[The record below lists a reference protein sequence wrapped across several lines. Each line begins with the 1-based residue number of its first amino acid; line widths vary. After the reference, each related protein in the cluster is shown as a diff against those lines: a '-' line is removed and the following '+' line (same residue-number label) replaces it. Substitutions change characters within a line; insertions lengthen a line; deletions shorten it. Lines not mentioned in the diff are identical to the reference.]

1 MNPRTARRSA
11 GLQSE
16 AKESE
21 VAAGDIVPVPGGREG
36 YRAGTIEPAIPDAA
50 VRVVLPVVLGA
61 SAGAKRALARLR

>member
-1 MNPRTARRSA
+1 M
-11 GLQSE
+11 
-16 AKESE
+16 
-21 VAAGDIVPVPGGREG
+21 AAGDIVPVPGGREG